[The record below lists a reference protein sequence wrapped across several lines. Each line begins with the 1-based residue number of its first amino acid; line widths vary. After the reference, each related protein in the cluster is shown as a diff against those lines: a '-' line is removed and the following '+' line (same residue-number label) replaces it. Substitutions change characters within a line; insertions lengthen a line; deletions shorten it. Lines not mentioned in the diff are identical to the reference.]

1 MSNDKTHNRH
11 TEQPSALEVFPLSF
25 EYDMSW
31 ADARK
36 AVKKRTA

>member
-1 MSNDKTHNRH
+1 MSSDKTHNRH
-11 TEQPSALEVFPLSF
+11 AEQPSALETFSLSF

>member
-1 MSNDKTHNRH
+1 MSNEKPHTHH
-11 TEQPSALEVFPLSF
+11 SEHPSALDSFSLSF

-36 AVKKRTA
+36 SIKRRAA